1 MNTPYFPRRQPAR
14 WRMTKRMTLLTL
26 LALSSACHS
35 QPVTAPAST
44 AELWQQLQAEA
55 RRTGCQ
61 QDSQCHSIGV
71 GSKACGG
78 PERYLPWSD
87 YQRHDQ
93 RLQQLAAAYAAA
105 RSADDQRQQLMSNCM
120 LVPDPGAQCQA
131 GRCVLRPPATLPGST
146 PATAR

>member
-1 MNTPYFPRRQPAR
+1 MP
-14 WRMTKRMTLLTL
+14 KLMTLMTL
-26 LALSSACHS
+26 LALTSACHG

-55 RRTGCQ
+55 QRTGCQ
-61 QDSQCHSIGV
+61 QDSQCHTIGV

-93 RLQQLAAAYAAA
+93 RLQQLAATYAAA

-120 LVPDPGAQCQA
+120 LVPDPGAQCLA
-131 GRCVLRPPATLPGST
+131 GRCALRPPATLPGST
-146 PATAR
+146 PAAAR